1 MRKLFTLLGVVLAF
15 GAVSLL
21 NAMLYAAEPT
31 EGEVAIT
38 EEELTPAKEP
48 LIVEYIPIAPSPAAV
63 SVKSLLNVFK
73 DAGALN
79 VTLQEQ
85 NKAFPNGG
93 GSVKSISIK
102 AFHDGA
108 YIYFLL
114 EWTDATED
122 GMALTPNDFRDA
134 VGLMFPVGKYAVID
148 VAHPFSPRMGDRDK
162 PVNIWHWKADW
173 EKELNVAS
181 GLMDIGSIYPAMHDD
196 YASDTYN
203 LAIRNTLY
211 TSASL
216 VAGGLAAGN
225 ILSLPNRGRSVE
237 DLNAIG
243 FGTLTTQEHQDVLGN
258 GVWKD
263 GLWHVLITRPLTTTD
278 PYDVQFIPGDDTVFN
293 VAAWDGSNGDRN
305 GQKNISTSWH
315 PIKLEMVQ
323 MPVAD

>member
-21 NAMLYAAEPT
+21 NAMLYAAEPK

-48 LIVEYIPIAPSPAAV
+48 LIVKYIPIAPSPAKV
-63 SVKSLLNVFK
+63 SVKALLDVFK
-73 DAGALN
+73 DAGALS

-122 GMALTPNDFRDA
+122 TNILAEDGFRDA
-134 VGLMFPVGKYAVID
+134 VALMFPVGKYAVID

-181 GLMDIGSIYPAMHDD
+181 GLMDTGSIYPAMHDD

-211 TSASL
+211 TSASF

-243 FGTLTTQEHQDVLGN
+243 FGTLTTQGHQDVLGN

-278 PYDVQFIPGDDTVFN
+278 PNDVQFIPGGDTVFN
-293 VAAWDGSNGDRN
+293 VAAWNGSNGDRN

-315 PIKLEMVQ
+315 PIELENVKYE
-323 MPVAD
+323 